1 MHPFFS
7 QKQLLLL
14 LLLLLLLAST
24 NSTNS
29 TSKIERQSSFFIY
42 NITYYTYPIIYYI

>member
-7 QKQLLLL
+7 QKLVLH
-14 LLLLLLLAST
+14 LLLLLAST

-42 NITYYTYPIIYYI
+42 NITKNTFLNNYYI